1 MKILRFSGIVVGI
14 HLLALFLIF
23 ANPGCSSSTKPQPSK
38 ADTVTTA
45 DTPPAI
51 TVAPSGGA
59 TADKAGPPI
68 SFNGDAARYSPTRP
82 GTPAA
87 STLEVEPV
95 SNVIPASTY
104 TVVMGDNLSL
114 IAKKNHVT
122 LAELTAANN
131 LNANTAKL
139 RPGQKLIIPG
149 KVPTPVKA
157 ADAMTRTPST
167 AASGITADTAAT
179 KAPAELVKHTVKSG
193 ESLSSIAQKYGVK
206 VGDIAAANNI
216 SDPQKIRL
224 GQELVIPGWQAPTSR
239 SSRAQKSSS
248 SSSSDNAARSSTP
261 SSAPAN
267 PAPVND
273 SYTRPATPSN
283 EVPVIQVEEAPAPT
297 K

>member
-38 ADTVTTA
+38 ADTVTAA
-45 DTPPAI
+45 DAPPAI
-51 TVAPSGGA
+51 TVAPSGGSA
-59 TADKAGPPI
+59 SDKGAPPI
-68 SFNGDAARYSPTRP
+68 SFNADTARYSPTRP

-87 STLEVEPV
+87 SNLEVEPV

-104 TVVMGDNLSL
+104 TVVMGDNLSV
-114 IAKKNHVT
+114 IAKKNHVA

-131 LNANTAKL
+131 LNVNTAKL

-149 KVPTPVKA
+149 KAPTPPKPAEA
-157 ADAMTRTPST
+157 AAHTT
-167 AASGITADTAAT
+167 ALAATTGITADTAAS
-179 KAPAELVKHTVKSG
+179 KPPAEGVKHTVRSG
-193 ESLSSIAQKYGVK
+193 DTLSSIAQKYGVK
-206 VGDIAAANNI
+206 VGDVAAANSI

-224 GQELVIPGWQAPTSR
+224 GQELVIPGWQAPASR
-239 SSRAQKSSS
+239 SGRTQKSSG
-248 SSSSDNAARSSTP
+248 D
-261 SSAPAN
+261 SSARQSTMTPPATTPGTIGDSN
-267 PAPVND
+267 TRGATPAP
-273 SYTRPATPSN
+273 

>member
-23 ANPGCSSSTKPQPSK
+23 ANPGCSSSTKPPPSK
-38 ADTVTTA
+38 ADTVTA
-45 DTPPAI
+45 AEAPPAI
-51 TVAPSGGA
+51 TVATTGGA
-59 TADKAGPPI
+59 ASDKGAPPI
-68 SFNGDAARYSPTRP
+68 SFNADPARYSPTRP

-95 SNVIPASTY
+95 GNIIPASTY
-104 TVVMGDNLSL
+104 TVVMGDNLSV

-149 KVPTPVKA
+149 KLPTPPKPVDA
-157 ADAMTRTPST
+157 ATRTTALAGPS
-167 AASGITADTAAT
+167 GLTADTVASKPAADV
-179 KAPAELVKHTVKSG
+179 VKHTVRSG
-193 ESLSSIAQKYGVK
+193 DTLSSIAQKYGVK
-206 VGDIAAANNI
+206 VGDVAAANSI

-224 GQELVIPGWQAPTSR
+224 GQELIIPGWQAPSSR
-239 SSRAQKSSS
+239 SSRTQKSSGETT
-248 SSSSDNAARSSTP
+248 ARASATTP
-261 SSAPAN
+261 PAN
-267 PAPVND
+267 PGTIND
-273 SYTRPATPSN
+273 PGTRPAPAAN
-283 EVPVIQVEEAPAPT
+283 EVPVIQVEEAPAPS